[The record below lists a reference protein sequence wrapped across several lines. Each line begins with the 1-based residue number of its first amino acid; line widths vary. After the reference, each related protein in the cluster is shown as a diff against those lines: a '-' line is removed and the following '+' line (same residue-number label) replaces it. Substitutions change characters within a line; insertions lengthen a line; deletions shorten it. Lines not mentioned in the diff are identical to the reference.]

1 MDTQNGGAKPSKPL
15 GIIVAV
21 VMLSYAFYALYTVI
35 RVKMNYK
42 KEAVGIVKNIEA
54 SFVPGNKVY
63 VSQFSNIVT
72 YEFFAGDAHGG
83 ASVAGAKEGREAT
96 DAHGGA
102 SVAGAKEGREATDA
116 HGGASVAGARDGR
129 EATDARDGVKKDG
142 GGPAPKIYS
151 ARVDSIMMSTKK
163 AGDEITVYYDETAPG
178 KFNIPALALWGDI
191 MLFVV
196 LSSIGS
202 TLMWY
207 MLKM

>member
-1 MDTQNGGAKPSKPL
+1 MENQTGGAKPSKPL

-21 VMLSYAFYALYTVI
+21 VMLSYAFYALYAVI
-35 RVKMNYK
+35 RVKTNYK

-72 YEFFAGDAHGG
+72 YEFTAGG
-83 ASVAGAKEGREAT
+83 A
-96 DAHGGA
+96 
-102 SVAGAKEGREATDA
+102 
-116 HGGASVAGARDGR
+116 
-129 EATDARDGVKKDG
+129 
-142 GGPAPKIYS
+142 APKMYG
-151 ARVDSIMMSTKK
+151 ARVDSIMMCTKK
-163 AGDEITVYYDETAPG
+163 AGDEIIVYYDETAPE
-178 KFNIPALALWGDI
+178 KFNIPMLAMWGDI